1 MKVNHWQSAMLAIL
15 MTGLLAVGVV
25 QAQLVRSAILGTI
38 SDESRLVVPGVTV
51 TVTNLATNVSQTI
64 ITDDT
69 GNYMVPFLDPE
80 RISCERGAYRLQAG
94 RRAPSPTGR
103 GHPAAR

>member
-38 SDESRLVVPGVTV
+38 TDESGLVVPGVTV

-69 GNYMVPFLDPE
+69 GNYMVPFLDP
-80 RISCERGAYRLQAG
+80 GDV
-94 RRAPSPTGR
+94 
-103 GHPAAR
+103 